1 MFRHWNNP
9 KRFGNLK
16 DLGRREFVTGS
27 LAASAALAAG
37 ATAWKAWS
45 QASPP
50 TPTPTIP
57 IECVPPVPFGQTN
70 GFSPQGGPVR
80 IRKSVFELDAN
91 DISRLKAA
99 YAALLTITK
108 DNDPRGWYRQ
118 GAVHCRYCSGAA
130 DALNGME
137 IHGAWWFLAWHRC
150 YLYFHERILGSLI
163 GDPTFALPYWDWDSC
178 ADDPKDMTGRNR
190 FPGEVY
196 GFPTDSSP
204 NPLFDTT
211 RAVGPNDRIPP
222 VYVGPT
228 PMKAI
233 LGSKSFADFG
243 GSGNEELPVFAP
255 TPGAPEQAGQLEAGP
270 HGLVHLW
277 TTDPKN
283 FSGLADMGMLAAAA
297 FDPVFFA
304 HHANIDRLWS
314 VWAGMA
320 GHADPSNPRWLD
332 QQPFYF
338 YDQAQI
344 WTGILINQVINAET
358 SLSYRYQAPHW
369 PPGAALAEAMPA
381 NAPTAARVAQLTPL
395 SAPLAAASAGV
406 EAKALPGQPTTLQIA
421 LPQEARQRMSA
432 LAAAAT
438 PQTLVLRIDGV
449 EIPSDLGAVARSSST
464 NLT

>member
-1 MFRHWNNP
+1 M
-9 KRFGNLK
+9 
-16 DLGRREFVTGS
+16 
-27 LAASAALAAG
+27 
-37 ATAWKAWS
+37 
-45 QASPP
+45 
-50 TPTPTIP
+50 
-57 IECVPPVPFGQTN
+57 
-70 GFSPQGGPVR
+70 
-80 IRKSVFELDAN
+80 
-91 DISRLKAA
+91 
-99 YAALLTITK
+99 
-108 DNDPRGWYRQ
+108 
-118 GAVHCRYCSGAA
+118 
-130 DALNGME
+130 
-137 IHGAWWFLAWHRC
+137 
-150 YLYFHERILGSLI
+150 
-163 GDPTFALPYWDWDSC
+163 
-178 ADDPKDMTGRNR
+178 
-190 FPGEVY
+190 
-196 GFPTDSSP
+196 
-204 NPLFDTT
+204 
-211 RAVGPNDRIPP
+211 
-222 VYVGPT
+222 
-228 PMKAI
+228 
-233 LGSKSFADFG
+233 
-243 GSGNEELPVFAP
+243 FAP

-449 EIPSDLGAVARSSST
+449 EIPSDLGVVARSSST